1 MENQPN
7 YLGTEPVQ
15 AVSPSVSPVPMGSAI
30 ADPSMPRPELTPEI
44 LASLKARA
52 KQDAIQQVLEQ
63 RMAAPAP
70 VTQSQAP
77 PKVVYV
83 RRNLTVAELILIFA
97 LSCGSVLGI
106 QAVWNFASTVLPSIE
121 IKVK

>member
-1 MENQPN
+1 MEAQQNFQGLEQSQPV
-7 YLGTEPVQ
+7 PPSVPS
-15 AVSPSVSPVPMGSAI
+15 SPSLPEP
-30 ADPSMPRPELTPEI
+30 PLTQPELTPEI
-44 LASLKARA
+44 LAALKAKA
-52 KQDAIQQVLEQ
+52 KQDAIQQYMEQ
-63 RMAAPAP
+63 RAALGNQLQQPQP
-70 VTQSQAP
+70 QFAP

-106 QAVWNFASTVLPSIE
+106 QAAWNFASNFLPSIE